1 MILGRVSS
9 LGFFC
14 HLILIIFGFQVQSK
28 LGLSGASKSLPKVLE
43 MAGVKKNVSP
53 GKGQTG
59 LALDVHGVPVSRNN
73 LEHAVSINSSTP
85 TRQPEEQEFIN
96 LSNLGPA
103 ASPGSSSASSTVGSP
118 RITGSLTP
126 HHLPVGTDPL
136 SLEKFADEGNGN
148 HVVDIAPAA
157 LSDPSNDPGPL
168 NRTSEPKTELRP
180 TLEDPRALLEQGD
193 RSVKTAEP
201 DPPLHGN
208 EPGAAQAE
216 SDVVAP
222 APTASASRPVE
233 ARRSTRNARKPAAN
247 ANRLG
252 PSNALAGIRILLA
265 EDTPVLARVA
275 TIMLEK
281 MGARVVAVADG
292 LQAVETISRSRG
304 GDQVDDE
311 APSIPS
317 PDDQFDLVLMDCQVR
332 ACASFVP
339 MQSHAFPCSHVIWRL
354 N

>member
-1 MILGRVSS
+1 MS
-9 LGFFC
+9 
-14 HLILIIFGFQVQSK
+14 GFQVQSK

-53 GKGQTG
+53 GKAQTG
-59 LALDVHGVPVSRNN
+59 DVHGFPVSRNN
-73 LEHAVSINSSTP
+73 LEHAVPINSSTP

-136 SLEKFADEGNGN
+136 SLEKFADEGTGN

-168 NRTSEPKTELRP
+168 NRTSEPKTELVLPP
-180 TLEDPRALLEQGD
+180 TLPDPRAEH
-193 RSVKTAEP
+193 EP
-201 DPPLHGN
+201 DPPLPGGSLGP
-208 EPGAAQAE
+208 EPAQAE
-216 SDVVAP
+216 TVVVS
-222 APTASASRPVE
+222 APTASASRPAK
-233 ARRSTRNARKPAAN
+233 ARSSTRNARKPAAN

-332 ACASFVP
+332 ACASLLP
-339 MQSHAFPCSHVIWRL
+339 MQSHAVPCSHVIWRL

>member
-148 HVVDIAPAA
+148 H
-157 LSDPSNDPGPL
+157 PGPL

-265 EDTPVLARVA
+265 E
-275 TIMLEK
+275 
-281 MGARVVAVADG
+281 GS
-292 LQAVETISRSRG
+292 SRR
-304 GDQVDDE
+304 
-311 APSIPS
+311 
-317 PDDQFDLVLMDCQVR
+317 C
-332 ACASFVP
+332 
-339 MQSHAFPCSHVIWRL
+339 CS
-354 N
+354 